1 MLLLIAVNVAFLVIT
16 WVTLHEQ
23 NWLQF
28 LFVAKATALKTAN
41 ITILSAISKL
51 SSNYHFGYWL
61 SRQRVGPTIAQG
73 VIRCR
78 VGLYSY

>member
-1 MLLLIAVNVAFLVIT
+1 VNVAFLVIT
-16 WVTLHEQ
+16 WVTLREQ

-61 SRQRVGPTIAQG
+61 SQ
-73 VIRCR
+73 
-78 VGLYSY
+78 